1 MVIGSSASLGTVVAV
16 LGSGLIP
23 GVTPDDIGVGP
34 LPTFGG
40 PPSAVVGGAA
50 NYVVAGH
57 SDAEIAATWDY
68 MAYLVSA
75 QAQSDWANATGYL
88 PIADGAADLDS
99 LRTKYAD
106 DPRFRVAY
114 DTLVNSPVDA
124 AHAGAT
130 IGPHRQVRVQVASGL
145 AAVLGGADVATTLAD
160 VTARANA
167 LIAQYAA
174 LNQSD

>member
-1 MVIGSSASLGTVVAV
+1 MQSSW
-16 LGSGLIP
+16 
-23 GVTPDDIGVGP
+23 
-34 LPTFGG
+34 
-40 PPSAVVGGAA
+40 
-50 NYVVAGH
+50 
-57 SDAEIAATWDY
+57 AE
-68 MAYLVSA
+68 
-75 QAQSDWANATGYL
+75 ATGYV
-88 PIADGAADLDS
+88 PIADGAIDLEPLASTYRDN
-99 LRTKYAD
+99 
-106 DPRFRVAY
+106 PRFQVAY